1 VARASLPLLG
11 WNFVSVC
18 VWFIKTFLFLLVR
31 RRLAR
36 YVQLALFPDD
46 VDVKKQINGSGRPLL
61 VVVAPIYHQK

>member
-1 VARASLPLLG
+1 MARASLPLLG

-46 VDVKKQINGSGRPLL
+46 VDVKIQINGSGRFC
-61 VVVAPIYHQK
+61 VNIAYVALCW